1 MKKKLTPHTETGGP
15 TINVDLDDVSIIE
28 EYGQRNSRG
37 GWVEAVITLRAGKE
51 LRIKLSLT
59 DMDDLV
65 TTWENRPEPVV
76 E

>member
-28 EYGQRNSRG
+28 EYGQRDSKG

-51 LRIKLSLT
+51 LKIKLSRD

-65 TTWENRPEPVV
+65 TTWENRPE
-76 E
+76 